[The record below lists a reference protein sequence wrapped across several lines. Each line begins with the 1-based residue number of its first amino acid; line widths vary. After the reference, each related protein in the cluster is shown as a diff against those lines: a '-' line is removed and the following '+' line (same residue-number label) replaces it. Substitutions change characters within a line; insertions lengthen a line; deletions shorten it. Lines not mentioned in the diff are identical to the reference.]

1 MPAAAPHLT
10 AACRKKPS
18 FKKKVADERNVRRG
32 GNAPELLNEDGDAGP
47 SAQAQRPVD
56 SSADGQP
63 AAHMIDGDMP
73 AKQKQ
78 GVQWDLGGTPK
89 QKRCFFKKIL
99 KFLPAG
105 FDNFGKEKNM
115 RTSVT
120 SRRKTLVAVSTR
132 SKLTTMPERQRVS
145 ANCTLAGCTHTR
157 APRMSVARHSC
168 APASRSTAPLARR
181 ANFTAWRG
189 RATRATRGYSAASRS
204 ALSSAGSPA
213 CALSSV
219 AEAGWLA
226 WTSPA
231 EASAERRS
239 FRRALMSRIV
249 VVEM

>member
-1 MPAAAPHLT
+1 MMEGAA
-10 AACRKKPS
+10 
-18 FKKKVADERNVRRG
+18 
-32 GNAPELLNEDGDAGP
+32 
-47 SAQAQRPVD
+47 
-56 SSADGQP
+56 
-63 AAHMIDGDMP
+63 
-73 AKQKQ
+73 
-78 GVQWDLGGTPK
+78 
-89 QKRCFFKKIL
+89 
-99 KFLPAG
+99 
-105 FDNFGKEKNM
+105 

-189 RATRATRGYSAASRS
+189 RATRDTRGHSAASRS

-213 CALSSV
+213 CALSSGAE
-219 AEAGWLA
+219 AEAGSLA

-231 EASAERRS
+231 VASAERRS
-239 FRRALMSRIV
+239 FRRTLMSRIV